1 MVYRTV
7 LTLCTSGDRDYELNT
22 VGERGEPFSYKV
34 PETLKCQLTFLWLW
48 HHSVKTK
55 EWRIRAQLSREPA
68 SLAPTA
74 AQC

>member
-34 PETLKCQLTFLWLW
+34 PETLKMPANI
-48 HHSVKTK
+48 SV
-55 EWRIRAQLSREPA
+55 ALA
-68 SLAPTA
+68 S
-74 AQC
+74 QCED